1 MKLTFIA
8 FPLTAFVQDVDL
20 IDKFKKQIIRICLV
34 ITRYKKQGNKAYRSE
49 FMLFGWYFRAC
60 FDRERS
66 LSIPVD
72 NFVQENLSER
82 LFRQKA
88 SMSK

>member
-20 IDKFKKQIIRICLV
+20 IDKFNKQIIRICLV
-34 ITRYKKQGNKAYRSE
+34 ITRYKKQGNEAYRSGL
-49 FMLFGWYFRAC
+49 MLFGWYFSMS
-60 FDRERS
+60 FDKGRS
-66 LSIPVD
+66 AKLLVD
-72 NFVQENLSER
+72 NFVQENLGER

-88 SMSK
+88 SNIK